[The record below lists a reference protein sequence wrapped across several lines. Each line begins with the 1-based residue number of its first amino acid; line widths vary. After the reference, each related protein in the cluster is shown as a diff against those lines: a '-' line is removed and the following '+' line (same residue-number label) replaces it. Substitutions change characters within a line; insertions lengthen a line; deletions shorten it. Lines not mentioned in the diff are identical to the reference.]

1 MGRGWQRT
9 SLDAS
14 VDALAFRAVGL
25 PLAEPRGGSGCCGA
39 GRGKPVRRRAGRDIG
54 IDWGVKETATT
65 TGDAH
70 DLPHAQHGKNAAQR
84 LARYQRMM
92 ARRKPER
99 AQAASNGYREAKR
112 QTAKVHKKKVARQR
126 EDTGRK
132 RAKAVVRDHDQ
143 SPLCNWGRIQD
154 FAWLLC
160 GEPAGGPYRE

>member
-1 MGRGWQRT
+1 MPCPSGRWGCPWRNQGE
-9 SLDAS
+9 D
-14 VDALAFRAVGL
+14 RAA
-25 PLAEPRGGSGCCGA
+25 AEQGGESRFAA
-39 GRGKPVRRRAGRDIG
+39 GRAGTSAS
-54 IDWGVKETATT
+54 GVKETATT

-154 FAWLLC
+154 FAWLLR